1 MKNQRDNPKEYLFV
15 DGYNIINYW
24 EELKEKAAISLEEAR
39 EALKDILSEYHH
51 YSGIEIILVFD
62 AHLVKGNSGTEE
74 EYKGIKV
81 VYTKESETADHYIER
96 TLDILGRVK
105 RIRVATSDWLEQQ
118 MILSR
123 GGTRISARELEIEI
137 YNQKEMINRKKD
149 YMNKKNNVQLGRLE
163 NRLLDKLDNWN
174 KFNE

>member
-1 MKNQRDNPKEYLFV
+1 
-15 DGYNIINYW
+15 
-24 EELKEKAAISLEEAR
+24 
-39 EALKDILSEYHH
+39 
-51 YSGIEIILVFD
+51 
-62 AHLVKGNSGTEE
+62 
-74 EYKGIKV
+74 
-81 VYTKESETADHYIER
+81 
-96 TLDILGRVK
+96 
-105 RIRVATSDWLEQQ
+105 